1 MMSNHEM
8 IKTFEPRKTTGQVK
22 MPDFHPKM
30 MELLMGHR
38 ADPVSPAQRVTH
50 IPNAS
55 ITFTTTTEEVRSV
68 DPDTGAEK
76 GTKLA
81 RYDLIPVGPLRKLAE
96 HYGKGAE
103 KYADHNWRKG
113 YDWSKSYA
121 ALQRHANEFWGGE
134 DMDAELRSNHM
145 AAVAFHAFV
154 LLEYC
159 ETMRDKDDR
168 WTTMVARG
176 EDDG

>member
-1 MMSNHEM
+1 MSNHEK
-8 IKTFEPRKTTGQVK
+8 IQTFEPKNWKGEFQVN
-22 MPDFHPKM
+22 PDFHPKM
-30 MELLMGHR
+30 VELLMGHR
-38 ADPVSPAQRVTH
+38 ADPTPPPQRVTH

-55 ITFTTTTEEVRSV
+55 VTFTTTEVRSV

-81 RYDLIPVGPLRKLAE
+81 RYDLIPVLPLKKLAE

-134 DMDAELRSNHM
+134 DLDPELRSNHM
-145 AAVAFHAFV
+145 AAVAFHAFT

-159 ETMRDKDDR
+159 ETMRNKDDR
-168 WTTMVARG
+168 WTTVKSRVE
-176 EDDG
+176 EDE

>member
-1 MMSNHEM
+1 MSNHEK
-8 IKTFEPRKTTGQVK
+8 IRTFEPSKGFTGELKVN
-22 MPDFHPKM
+22 PDFHPKM
-30 MELLMGHR
+30 VELLMGHR
-38 ADPVSPAQRVTH
+38 ADPTPQPPRQTTTH

-55 ITFTTTTEEVRSV
+55 ITFTTTEVRSV

-81 RYDLIPVGPLRKLAE
+81 RYDLIPVGPLKKLAE

-103 KYADHNWRKG
+103 KYADHNWRRG

-134 DMDAELRSNHM
+134 DLDLELRSNHM

-168 WTTMVARG
+168 WSTVNA
-176 EDDG
+176 EDE